1 MTEQRRGFVI
11 SSIYDIVKR
20 IPCGRV
26 ATYGQIAELAGNR
39 KLARAVGNALHR
51 NPDPDHIPCYRV
63 VNAKGELAENFA
75 FGGAEAQKKLL
86 EAEGVVV
93 EAGRVNLKLFQ
104 WEEDQC
110 EQ

>member
-1 MTEQRRGFVI
+1 MIVI
-11 SSIYDIVKR
+11 SRIYDIVKM
-20 IPCGRV
+20 IPCGCV

-39 KLARAVGNALHR
+39 KMARAVGNVLHR

-104 WEEDQC
+104 WEADQC

>member
-39 KLARAVGNALHR
+39 KMARVVGNVLHR
-51 NPDPDHIPCYRV
+51 NPDPDHISCYRV
-63 VNAKGELAENFA
+63 VNSKGELAEKFA

-104 WEEDQC
+104 WEADQ
-110 EQ
+110 

>member
-1 MTEQRRGFVI
+1 MTEQRKGFVI

-39 KLARAVGNALHR
+39 KMARVVGNVLHR

-63 VNAKGELAENFA
+63 VNSKGELAEKFA

-104 WEEDQC
+104 WEADQ
-110 EQ
+110 

>member
-1 MTEQRRGFVI
+1 MIVNSR
-11 SSIYDIVKR
+11 IYDIVKM

-26 ATYGQIAELAGNR
+26 ATYGQIAERAGNR
-39 KLARAVGNALHR
+39 KMARVVGNVLHR

-63 VNAKGELAENFA
+63 VNSKGELAEKFA